1 VLAEDGV
8 HVSGEKGILAL
19 AVRTDSGA
27 PLAGDGDRIPLS
39 INSGGA
45 LRVATVAG
53 STVGGEAAHDA
64 AVAGAPVLIG
74 GYASTSAPADVS
86 ADGDAVRFWTLRN
99 GAQATVLTSAGAL
112 IGGDATNGLDVDVT
126 RLPSLPA
133 GSNAIGTVTA
143 ANTAGNVAHGDADS
157 GNPVKLGARA
167 RSTDI
172 AAVSSDD
179 RADLIADLSGRLI
192 VNPYAI
198 PENSLAGATA
208 AITGTSDTAVIA
220 AQGSSVRIY
229 VTQLLVT
236 NAHATVGTVVEI
248 KDGSTVIHRG
258 FAAPGGGGFSLTF
271 PKPLRLTANAALN
284 AANLTTGAN
293 TYVSASGFKA
303 L

>member
-1 VLAEDGV
+1 MADNVAITPASGATIATDNVGGVQYQRIKLDLGGDGASSPFLRGQQTRANSLPVTLASDQDSLPVSNAVLESLVLTEDGV

-27 PLAGDGDRIPLS
+27 PLAGDGDRIPLPV
-39 INSGGA
+39 NSGGA
-45 LRVATVAG
+45 LRVATVA
-53 STVGGEAAHDA
+53 
-64 AVAGAPVLIG
+64 
-74 GYASTSAPADVS
+74 
-86 ADGDAVRFWTLRN
+86 
-99 GAQATVLTSAGAL
+99 
-112 IGGDATNGLDVDVT
+112 
-126 RLPSLPA
+126 
-133 GSNAIGTVTA
+133 
-143 ANTAGNVAHGDADS
+143 
-157 GNPVKLGARA
+157 
-167 RSTDI
+167 RSTDV
-172 AAVSSDD
+172 AAVSSND

-220 AQGSSVRIY
+220 AQGPSVRIY

-236 NAHATVGTVVEI
+236 NAHATVGSVVEI
-248 KDGSTVIHRG
+248 KDGSTAIHLG

>member
-1 VLAEDGV
+1 
-8 HVSGEKGILAL
+8 
-19 AVRTDSGA
+19 
-27 PLAGDGDRIPLS
+27 
-39 INSGGA
+39 
-45 LRVATVAG
+45 
-53 STVGGEAAHDA
+53 
-64 AVAGAPVLIG
+64 
-74 GYASTSAPADVS
+74 
-86 ADGDAVRFWTLRN
+86 VRFWTLRN

-157 GNPVKLGARA
+157 GNPVKFGARS

-172 AAVSSDD
+172 AAVDD
-179 RADLIADLSGRLI
+179 RVDLIADLSGKLI

-220 AQGSSVRIY
+220 AQGPSVRIY

-271 PKPLRLTANAALN
+271 PKPLRLTANAPLN